1 MVKKAYSVETKLAC
15 IETKKAGKY
24 NKVIMRTLCIKNV
37 SQVKTWWRWYRNDEL
52 HRFHQPVGKQYTYGK
67 GMEQLSE
74 AEQLRLQVELL
85 KKYRI
90 WAIVSTERLTNF

>member
-15 IETKKAGKY
+15 IEMKKAGKS
-24 NKVIMRTLCIKNV
+24 NKVIMETLGIKNV
-37 SQVKTWWRWYRNDEL
+37 SQVKIWWRWYRNGEL
-52 HRFHQPVGKQYTYGK
+52 HRFHQPVGEQYTYGK

-74 AEQLRLQVELL
+74 VEQLRLQVELL

-90 WAIVSTERLTNF
+90 LIRPSTK

>member
-15 IETKKAGKY
+15 IEMKKAGKS
-24 NKVIMRTLCIKNV
+24 NKVIMETLGIKNV
-37 SQVKTWWRWYRNDEL
+37 SQVKTWWRWYRKDEL

-74 AEQLRLQVELL
+74 VEQLRLQVELL
-85 KKYRI
+85 KKYRSL
-90 WAIVSTERLTNF
+90 VRSSTK

>member
-15 IETKKAGKY
+15 IEMKKAGKS
-24 NKVIMRTLCIKNV
+24 NKVIMATLGIKNV
-37 SQVKTWWRWYRNDEL
+37 SQVKTWWRWYRKDEL

-74 AEQLRLQVELL
+74 VEQLRLQVELL
-85 KKYRI
+85 KKYRSL
-90 WAIVSTERLTNF
+90 VRSSTK